1 MKNNIFWLHWKY
13 IENKKRIINIAFLTL
28 PLLLGGTIVI
38 VFKLNFQRPLTNII
52 PELITANSIFI
63 GFLYSVLT
71 TFRATDVSERM
82 RLKIVD
88 DGVSRLDT
96 YIYSIAWAIVT
107 NFLSIILTLI
117 LSFWWNLIFLCIT
130 ITIFL
135 NSLYY
140 TFNLIKESLYIY
152 KN

>member
-71 TFRATDVSERM
+71 TFRATDVSE
-82 RLKIVD
+82 IE
-88 DGVSRLDT
+88 
-96 YIYSIAWAIVT
+96 
-107 NFLSIILTLI
+107 
-117 LSFWWNLIFLCIT
+117 
-130 ITIFL
+130 
-135 NSLYY
+135 NS
-140 TFNLIKESLYIY
+140 
-152 KN
+152 

>member
-1 MKNNIFWLHWKY
+1 MK
-13 IENKKRIINIAFLTL
+13 NKKRIINIAFLTL
-28 PLLLGGTIVI
+28 TLLLGGTIVI

-140 TFNLIKESLYIY
+140 TLNLIKESLYIY

>member
-1 MKNNIFWLHWKY
+1 MSSI
-13 IENKKRIINIAFLTL
+13 
-28 PLLLGGTIVI
+28 P
-38 VFKLNFQRPLTNII
+38 KLYLSVVSFRVHC
-52 PELITANSIFI
+52 
-63 GFLYSVLT
+63 LYSVLT

-140 TFNLIKESLYIY
+140 TLNLIKESLYIY